1 MPIGHLLEGV
11 AGAQNQRFFHMPSN
25 NLETNWKAIGG
36 FAAGQCQR
44 WMPAHIKRRGEVEAC
59 FNCGRSTAGDVE
71 PRLVQRGS
79 WRA

>member
-1 MPIGHLLEGV
+1 MPISHLLEGV

-25 NLETNWKAIGG
+25 NLEPNWKAIGG

-44 WMPAHIKRRGEVEAC
+44 WMPAHIKRRGEAECVPQLRPEYAE
-59 FNCGRSTAGDVE
+59 RHQ